1 MKRRLLCLLLTLVM
15 VLSLIPGTAL
25 ADSAKELSFRLMM
38 SNDGQN
44 WTEGDVFD
52 SANFEIGRWYQLKP
66 YGDDAALSGGTL
78 EASNGDIVEIM
89 DWTDQNGNLLF
100 YNIHILRDGT
110 VTLTY
115 TCADNTKYETTLT
128 LALADGFYK
137 EQTKSSSGFLDMIF
151 LENCNCVAYYV
162 REAGFSEDE
171 KVKVSVSFSDEQT
184 HAEWE
189 FVKRADSDVYD
200 IKITFLPDTFIRNG
214 NVGIFIDLDGARI
227 ASKACRTRTMGKIA
241 YGLFSAREMTES
253 NLLQDQFCV
262 GDVEY
267 VWLLTEHG
275 LTLEDANAAV
285 VTAKQDGQTDF
296 PLTVTPVLKD
306 GSTDRYDLKIDVDID
321 NGVPQ
326 GWVEYRVNVVY
337 NESNLN
343 LNLQGRF
350 DRPQQAGEIGKYV
363 IYTSDRPDSGAA
375 VSMDSDGTYLSTVY
389 GQGNDMTA
397 QWTARAYIWSS
408 ADNAYAAVEDGSVVL
423 QPQRIWIEASPYF
436 GNPDFLSLVSG
447 ETRVSELTGENLPSV
462 NKEGAFRFNGYGLEG
477 YQNTGTVCAEIE
489 VVENGT
495 SLGTVTIKT
504 PYRGRVT
511 LPNTFAI
518 PDTATTADVN
528 STLQTIAD
536 NAKPGNEYTVTLA
549 AKTYEG
555 TIVIPRKFY
564 QQAQKLYLVGQEGT
578 VVEHIDLNR
587 SYLYGLTNV
596 DFKAPEN
603 DTTPAIYNGYCLD
616 LNKCG
621 FRGYS
626 VACESTNAGYITPFN
641 CLFVDNDIALRVD
654 IAGATGNLFTTGGDH
669 NLFVD
674 NGTAVQVLSLNDNLK
689 PYDYRVS
696 ECNFIENGTDF
707 DIQAPGRFYFYR
719 NFYGK
724 WANKHQHGYDEL
736 PYAVYAANNEKIV
749 QYRAP
754 KVTGQDSD
762 TKIVTNFRWKHPV
775 EQVLTQNAH
784 IGSFM
789 ANSAAVS
796 LMSEDGIAT
805 SGDTNV
811 NELTAD
817 WENSTV
823 ILNEQANNL
832 TVSGDVFRTAANGAA
847 IPVLDQQE
855 QTLGTWNIPAAA
867 SAVAL
872 FSEAPETPF
881 NAGLT
886 VEKADGAISVTV
898 VDSTAL
904 ASLAPTLTVPAAN
917 AYTAEVLF
925 DKEAVEDVICANG
938 SVTFPVTAGGTYT
951 IAAKSVPGSLLIG
964 NDFTLGFGSYHD
976 EGQENPQLLVMQ
988 TRDDDNNSGWFDL
1001 DGEYEGYVPL
1011 HAIRV
1016 RAGRPSDSLGYY
1028 DEAEDV
1034 TIQVQKIRIEH
1045 LEGEENTFSF
1055 SPDSLVTEVTGQ
1067 NDVQLYAMDGQAG
1080 RIRLWADVKLVVNGE
1095 ELDETFTISGRMKFQ
1110 PIMEENARYFESLE
1124 ALEAYLHEPPQAF
1137 VNGTIYRLYL
1147 KSGKHKGTLT
1157 LPEKF
1162 GGPHIYLS
1170 GMPNGSTTV
1179 EGGIDLNNGS
1189 LISVSEISFVAP
1201 SGTDTKAIY
1210 NGGVGVISN
1219 CSFYNYDV
1227 ALDSS
1232 SAGQVG
1238 ALQGDLFVNNT
1249 VAVRADTA
1257 KATKISEAWMGKN
1270 TFINNETAIQ
1280 VLSLHR
1286 AIGPFAYRVTN
1297 SNFINNGTDFD
1308 LDHAGSYFFYK
1319 NYFGKYIGDVKPGKS
1334 GLPAETDRSTLNL
1347 DKLLQARS
1355 LNSLNRV
1362 LESRSAIIAKADGV
1376 TATTNPRWAFP
1387 VIKWWYKDV
1396 LDEAAVFGGNT
1407 LVSEPSLFSEE
1418 AVEEEYVNYL
1428 TSDWDGT
1435 EILNEEAGNLQL
1447 DARAFGGNAEKAIDV
1462 VTVDRNTGEKTVI
1475 GTWSFDAAQP
1485 ALLSEQTAG
1494 GTFHAGVT
1502 VKIGTGSATV
1512 TVEDSDVL
1520 RDLQPTFTVPAMRD
1534 RVQVVGPD
1542 NSVQEVHAVNNT
1554 LTARASCGGT
1564 YTILPYADLGKV
1576 AHEDGSISVVVAE
1589 EFAGKQVLVAS
1600 YDAFG
1605 KFLGLVPTIVKAGEA
1620 IQAAPMEGADLL
1632 TVFLVESMQDMTPKT
1647 AAITHDVT

>member
-1 MKRRLLCLLLTLVM
+1 MKRRLLCLLLVLVM
-15 VLSLIPGTAL
+15 VLGLLPAATAEETNALRYRNLKWYEGDLWGEDETWQLQTLTPTAL
-25 ADSAKELSFRLMM
+25 GQMGNTLHIRPYYNHTPLDCENGVLTVGNENLITVSKIGAEKTK
-38 SNDGQN
+38 DGKP
-44 WTEGDVFD
+44 F
-52 SANFEIGRWYQLKP
+52 FEIRLIGVGSTALTYQNKQENQEYTVP
-66 YGDDAALSGGTL
+66 
-78 EASNGDIVEIM
+78 VEI
-89 DWTDQNGNLLF
+89 G
-100 YNIHILRDGT
+100 
-110 VTLTY
+110 
-115 TCADNTKYETTLT
+115 
-128 LALADGFYK
+128 
-137 EQTKSSSGFLDMIF
+137 
-151 LENCNCVAYYV
+151 
-162 REAGFSEDE
+162 
-171 KVKVSVSFSDEQT
+171 
-184 HAEWE
+184 
-189 FVKRADSDVYD
+189 
-200 IKITFLPDTFIRNG
+200 LPDG
-214 NVGIFIDLDGARI
+214 YYGAQE
-227 ASKACRTRTMGKIA
+227 M
-241 YGLFSAREMTES
+241 SADQLVS
-253 NLLQDQFCV
+253 NNFCV
-262 GDVEY
+262 GDYEY
-267 VWLLTEHG
+267 LWYITASG
-275 LTLEDANAAV
+275 LTWEEAQTAV
-285 VTAKQDGQTDF
+285 VSAKFTSQDASFDIPVEVKPF
-296 PLTVTPVLKD
+296 PKKEN
-306 GSTDRYDLKIDVDID
+306 TDRYNLRIKMTTDSCDPRGHVQVQLFYQR
-321 NGVPQ
+321 NGWTYQ
-326 GWVEYRVNVVY
+326 AR
-337 NESNLN
+337 NLN
-343 LNLQGRF
+343 GRF
-350 DRPQQAGEIGKYV
+350 DRANVSAEVAGYTIAFGEYIPGYMDGSFGGSSNGTISNIYGANKGTEGFLTVQANVRGTDASGT
-363 IYTSDRPDSGAA
+363 IYYEEAPEGA
-375 VSMDSDGTYLSTVY
+375 VSL
-389 GQGNDMTA
+389 A
-397 QWTARAYIWSS
+397 I
-408 ADNAYAAVEDGSVVL
+408 
-423 QPQRIWIEASPYF
+423 QRVWIEESPYF
-436 GNPDFLSLVSG
+436 GKAELLSLAPGS
-447 ETRVSELTGENLPSV
+447 TRVTELTEIQDERRPLQV
-462 NKEGAFRFNGYGLEG
+462 NYYLLDG
-477 YQNTGTVCAEIE
+477 YQGVGQICAEVE
-489 VVENGT
+489 VTVGNLTEI
-495 SLGTVTIKT
+495 VTIKAA
-504 PYRGRVT
+504 YRRRTSFEHTIEVE
-511 LPNTFAI
+511 ADA
-518 PDTATTADVN
+518 DTAAVN
-528 STLQTIAD
+528 SLLNTIAAD
-536 NAKPGNEYTVTLA
+536 AAMGHTYIVKLA
-549 AKTYEG
+549 ANAQYE
-555 TIVIPRKFY
+555 TIVIPEQF
-564 QQAQKLYLVGQEGT
+564 QQYLLSLVIKGQDGTRVRSINLSNGYLRELSNIYFCAAEGYSSA
-578 VVEHIDLNR
+578 L
-587 SYLYGLTNV
+587 
-596 DFKAPEN
+596 
-603 DTTPAIYNGYCLD
+603 YNGTCPEVYDCS
-616 LNKCG
+616 
-621 FRGYS
+621 FRDYE
-626 VACESTNAGYITPFN
+626 VAIDSTDKGYIMPRN
-641 CLFVDNDIALRVD
+641 CLFVGNQTALSVD
-654 IAGATGNLFTTGGDH
+654 IKDNKDVTSTHGGWD
-669 NLFVD
+669 NQFVD
-674 NGTAVQVLSLNDNLK
+674 NGTAILVKSLNDNLTPFK
-689 PYDYRVS
+689 FRV
-696 ECNFIENGTDF
+696 ENCNFLENGTDF

-736 PYAVYAANNEKIV
+736 PYAVYAANNDKIV

-754 KVTGQDSD
+754 KVKGQDSD

-832 TVSGDVFRTAANGAA
+832 TVSGDVFQTAANGAA

-886 VEKADGAISVTV
+886 VEEADGAINVTV

-976 EGQENPQLLVMQ
+976 EDQENPQLLVMQ
-988 TRDDDNNSGWFDL
+988 TRDDDNSGGWFDL

-1011 HAIRV
+1011 HTIRV

-1055 SPDSLVTEVTGQ
+1055 SPDGLVTEVTGQ
-1067 NDVQLYAMDGQAG
+1067 NDVQLYAMDGQSG
-1080 RIRLWADVKLVVNGE
+1080 RIRLWADVKLLVNGE
-1095 ELDETFTISGRMKFQ
+1095 ELSETYTISGRMKFQ

-1170 GMPNGSTTV
+1170 GMPNGSTTI

-1189 LISVSEISFVAP
+1189 LISVSEISFVSP

-1257 KATKISEAWMGKN
+1257 KATKISEAWMDKN

-1280 VLSLHR
+1280 VLSLHF

-1319 NYFGKYIGDVKPGKS
+1319 NYFGKYTGSVKPGKS
-1334 GLPAETDRSTLNL
+1334 GNPAETDRSTLKL
-1347 DKLLQARS
+1347 DKLLKARS
-1355 LNSLNRV
+1355 LDSLNRV
-1362 LESRSAIIAKADGV
+1362 LESRHAIIDKADGV
-1376 TATTNPRWAFP
+1376 TATTNPRWAYP
-1387 VIKWWYKDV
+1387 VIRWWHKDV

-1407 LVSEPSLFSEE
+1407 LVSEPSLFAEE
-1418 AVEEEYVNYL
+1418 AVEEAYVNYL

-1447 DARAFGGNAEKAIDV
+1447 DARAFGGNAEKAIEV
-1462 VTVDRNTGEKTVI
+1462 VTVDRNTGAKTVI
-1475 GTWSFDAAQP
+1475 GTWNFDAAQP

-1520 RDLQPTFTVPAMRD
+1520 RDLRPTFTVPAMLD
-1534 RVQVVGPD
+1534 SVQVVGPD
-1542 NSVQEVHAVNNT
+1542 DSVQEVHAVNNT

-1564 YTILPYADLGKV
+1564 YTILPYADLGIV
-1576 AHEDGSISVVVAE
+1576 ENANGSIRVVVAE
-1589 EFAGKQVLVAS
+1589 EFAGKRVLVAS

-1605 KFLGLVPTIVKAGEA
+1605 KFLGLTPAIVEAGKA
-1620 IQAAPMEGADLL
+1620 ITSSPMEGADLL